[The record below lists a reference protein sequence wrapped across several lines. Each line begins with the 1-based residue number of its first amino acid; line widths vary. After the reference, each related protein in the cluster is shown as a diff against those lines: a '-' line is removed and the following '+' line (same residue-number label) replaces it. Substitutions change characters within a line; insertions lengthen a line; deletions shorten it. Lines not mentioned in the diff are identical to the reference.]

1 MISLINGTWSS
12 SFSVRGGNKFCKMSV
27 VIKSHLKLQVAIK
40 STIPAHERPN
50 LASLDDNI
58 FRCSNI
64 ENIIVLKIINEIILM
79 MINNQLDNIYK

>member
-1 MISLINGTWSS
+1 
-12 SFSVRGGNKFCKMSV
+12 MSV

-50 LASLDDNI
+50 LASLEDNI

-64 ENIIVLKIINEIILM
+64 ENTIVLIKINER
-79 MINNQLDNIYK
+79 NNTDNQLDNIYK

>member
-1 MISLINGTWSS
+1 
-12 SFSVRGGNKFCKMSV
+12 MSV

-64 ENIIVLKIINEIILM
+64 ENTIVLIKINER
-79 MINNQLDNIYK
+79 NNTDNQLDNIYK